1 MILSSIQVLS
11 AEHGFETWGIFP
23 SEVEKLEKL
32 LQTSEAENVILL
44 SGDRHISEFSEK
56 KIEDLD
62 YPLVDFTSSGMTH
75 SYSNFSGEPNQYRVG
90 EVVSDLSFGLL
101 KFDFNSGEVKM
112 EMRGEGN
119 KFQQEYLVKYEE

>member
-1 MILSSIQVLS
+1 
-11 AEHGFETWGIFP
+11 
-23 SEVEKLEKL
+23 VERLEKL
-32 LQTSEAENVILL
+32 LETSGAKNVIIL

-56 KIEDLD
+56 QIKGVD
-62 YPLVDFTSSGMTH
+62 YKLVDFTSSGMTH

-101 KFDFNSGEVKM
+101 KFDFDTGKVKM

-119 KFQQEYLVKYEE
+119 NLQQEYTVTYRD